1 MSDRDDTMAELART
15 TEDAGLYATPDEIH
29 PAWSL
34 WTADEL
40 RAFAALS
47 HNEQEA
53 VIRDAHSHAHD
64 PSPPRRGDLAAVEAV
79 QIARFWRG
87 LERYGEA
94 VLALERMRMQQV
106 ADSRDVTALMK
117 AVPDAAAELVKRHR
131 HWIRRAQDAEVEAHA
146 KANDGPLPGEL
157 ARERRM
163 AFVAGAEWLFREI
176 GVPPR
181 GDQDA
186 IRAAAAEYAKWM
198 GVTDG
203 RE

>member
-1 MSDRDDTMAELART
+1 MAELART

-94 VLALERMRMQQV
+94 VRALERMRMEKV
-106 ADSRDVTALMK
+106 ADSRDVMALMK

-131 HWIRRAQDAEVEAHA
+131 HWIRCALDAEQEAGPKDRCGYA
-146 KANDGPLPGEL
+146 ANGELCALENGHDGPHRL
-157 ARERRM
+157 ASE
-163 AFVAGAEWLFREI
+163 ES
-176 GVPPR
+176 
-181 GDQDA
+181 
-186 IRAAAAEYAKWM
+186 
-198 GVTDG
+198 G
-203 RE
+203 R

>member
-87 LERYGEA
+87 LERYAEA
-94 VLALERMRMQQV
+94 LRALDREGMKLNAV
-106 ADSRDVTALMK
+106 NLKALSN
-117 AVPDAAAELVKRHR
+117 AVDDAAAELVKRHR
-131 HWIRRAQDAEVEAHA
+131 HWIRCALDAEQEAGPKDRCGYA
-146 KANDGPLPGEL
+146 ANGELCALENGHDGPHRL
-157 ARERRM
+157 ASE
-163 AFVAGAEWLFREI
+163 ES
-176 GVPPR
+176 
-181 GDQDA
+181 
-186 IRAAAAEYAKWM
+186 
-198 GVTDG
+198 G
-203 RE
+203 R